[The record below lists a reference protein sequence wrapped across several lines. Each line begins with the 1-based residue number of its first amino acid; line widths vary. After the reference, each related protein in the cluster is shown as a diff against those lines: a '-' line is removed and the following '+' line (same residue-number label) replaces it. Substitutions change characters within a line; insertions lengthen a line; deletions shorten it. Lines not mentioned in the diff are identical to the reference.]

1 MDPFQVSLIRKL
13 LNTNPAFRIGNLS
26 GGVGDIMRDPFF
38 SSTDWNALQQGAVK
52 APFRPN
58 VKDPLDASNFDAY
71 DEDPNIPAYN
81 GRQDIFNGF

>member
-1 MDPFQVSLIRKL
+1 M
-13 LNTNPAFRIGNLS
+13 A
-26 GGVGDIMRDPFF
+26 
-38 SSTDWNALQQGAVK
+38 
-52 APFRPN
+52 FRPN